1 MRSHAGT
8 WLAVV
13 ACRGRCRAP
22 AGTGTEVG
30 VGEVGRTSV
39 VEQTG
44 EETQVCQAPSD
55 SAKHLSWLAC
65 CVLYRKWRGALCF

>member
-39 VEQTG
+39 VGQTG
-44 EETQVCQAPSD
+44 EETQVCQGS
-55 SAKHLSWLAC
+55 LS
-65 CVLYRKWRGALCF
+65 LCQTPLLVGLLCSL